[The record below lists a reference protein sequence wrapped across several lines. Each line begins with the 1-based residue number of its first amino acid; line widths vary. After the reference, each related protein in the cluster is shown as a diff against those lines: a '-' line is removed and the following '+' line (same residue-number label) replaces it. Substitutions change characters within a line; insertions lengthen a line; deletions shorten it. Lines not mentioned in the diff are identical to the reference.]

1 MDINKIII
9 WYRTTIKGTV
19 DKIDSNYHTEIHSLD
34 PNMRLDLKANAQYG
48 KILSSIVLDMNA
60 ENINLNNL
68 HAARNENESN
78 ISAKINANINGN
90 NLNNMLGVVSINDLH
105 YNEGNRSGSMDS
117 LLLTI
122 QNINDIE
129 NININQIF

>member
-1 MDINKIII
+1 NYLNVNNFNLSTLSAQANLDINKIII
-9 WYRTTIKGTV
+9 SGIELSQIKGTV

-78 ISAKINANINGN
+78 ISA
-90 NLNNMLGVVSINDLH
+90 
-105 YNEGNRSGSMDS
+105 
-117 LLLTI
+117 
-122 QNINDIE
+122 
-129 NININQIF
+129 